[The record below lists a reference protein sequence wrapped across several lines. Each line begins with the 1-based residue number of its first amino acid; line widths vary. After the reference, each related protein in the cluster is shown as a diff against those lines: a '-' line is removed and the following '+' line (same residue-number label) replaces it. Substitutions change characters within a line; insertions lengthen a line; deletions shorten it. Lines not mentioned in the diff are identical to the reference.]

1 MSVMK
6 LFFKENFSVIIT
18 GIVSIAAVFVSIAQ
32 VWVASIDKEKEI
44 VLSNANAAEVRK
56 LDEIKATRAWK
67 LDLANFMAT
76 HRKEI
81 YSEGKVGVQLKKI
94 MLATFP
100 PEVTSNVFGSLSR
113 FPDDGLN
120 WTEAKITAQ
129 MLQQSSTKVFFE
141 KSFPRKIL
149 DAMADT
155 IAESTEIIYPY
166 EDHLIPEGLTSG
178 DVRYFSVSD
187 KKLAEQV
194 KKDFEQLACFEG
206 YKINLKLIPLT
217 ESKTQAPLR
226 FIEVWLSGKAI
237 IGRSN
242 EKDC

>member
-1 MSVMK
+1 MSINK
-6 LFFKENFSVIIT
+6 QFFKENFSVIIT

-32 VWVASIDKEKEI
+32 VWVASIDKERDI
-44 VLSNANAAEVRK
+44 VLSSENAAAVRK

-67 LDLANFMAT
+67 FDLANFMAT

-81 YSEGKVGVQLKKI
+81 YSEGKEGVQLKQI

-100 PEVTSNVFGSLSR
+100 PEVTSNVFGNLSR
-113 FPDDGLN
+113 FSDNGSS
-120 WTEAKITAQ
+120 WAEAKITAQ
-129 MLQQSSTKVFFE
+129 MLQQASTKVFYE

-155 IAESTEIIYPY
+155 IAESTEITYPY
-166 EDHLIPEGLTSG
+166 EDHLIPEDLTSG
-178 DVRYFSVSD
+178 DVRYFSASD

-194 KKDFEQLACFEG
+194 KNDFEQLACFEG
-206 YKINLKLIPLT
+206 YKITLKLIPLT
-217 ESKTQAPLR
+217 ESKIQTPLR

-237 IGRSN
+237 TGRTN

>member
-1 MSVMK
+1 MSNIK
-6 LFFKENFSVIIT
+6 IFFKENFSVIIT

-44 VLSNANAAEVRK
+44 VLSNVNAAKVRK

-67 LDLANFMAT
+67 LDLANFMAK

-81 YSEGKVGVQLKKI
+81 YSEGKEGVQLKQI

-113 FPDDGLN
+113 FPDDGSN
-120 WTEAKITAQ
+120 WAEAKITAQ
-129 MLQQSSTKVFFE
+129 MLQQPSTKVFFE
-141 KSFPRKIL
+141 KSFPIKIL

-155 IAESTEIIYPY
+155 IAEGGEIAYPY
-166 EDHLIPEGLTSG
+166 EDHLIPEGLTTG
-178 DVRYFSVSD
+178 DVRYFSASD

-206 YKINLKLIPLT
+206 YKISLKLIPLT

-226 FIEVWLSGKAI
+226 FIEVWLSGKSI

>member
-1 MSVMK
+1 MSSTK
-6 LFFKENFSVIIT
+6 IFFKDNFSVIVT
-18 GIVSIAAVFVSIAQ
+18 GVVSFAAVFVSIAQ

-44 VLSNANAAEVRK
+44 AISNVNAAEVRK
-56 LDEIKATRAWK
+56 LDEIKATRTWK

-81 YSEGKVGVQLKKI
+81 YSEGKEGIQLKQI

-113 FPDDGLN
+113 FPDDGSN
-120 WTEAKITAQ
+120 WAEAKLTAQ
-129 MLQQSSTKVFFE
+129 MLQQPSTKIFYE
-141 KSFPRKIL
+141 KSFPRVIL
-149 DAMADT
+149 DVIGDT
-155 IAESTEIIYPY
+155 IAEGDIAYPY
-166 EDHLIPEGLTSG
+166 EDHLIPEGLTTG

-194 KKDFEQLACFEG
+194 KDDFERLACFQG
-206 YKINLKLIPLT
+206 YKISLKLIPLT
-217 ESKTQAPLR
+217 ESKIKAPLS
-226 FIEVWLSGKAI
+226 FIEVWLSGKAV
-237 IGRSN
+237 IGRTN